1 MVSHLQQTFTNRK
14 VPLGNFQ
21 LLLSAGLLE
30 LSKHNNIVMYR
41 LYIIVPQTII
51 RTMKE
56 MELDIDLTEIKDS

>member
-1 MVSHLQQTFTNRK
+1 
-14 VPLGNFQ
+14 
-21 LLLSAGLLE
+21 
-30 LSKHNNIVMYR
+30 MYR